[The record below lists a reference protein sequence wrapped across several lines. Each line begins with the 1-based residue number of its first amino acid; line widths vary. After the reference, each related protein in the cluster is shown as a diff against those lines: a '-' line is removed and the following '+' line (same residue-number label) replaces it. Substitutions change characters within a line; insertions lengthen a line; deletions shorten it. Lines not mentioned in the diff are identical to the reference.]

1 MGGSFFR
8 QASVGVLHCLPQG
21 FGGIGGRLVLQIPA
35 DGLGNGAGCFCAALV
50 AAHAVCQHKQPQI
63 RGKTLL
69 GNGILLLFA
78 AANCLRL
85 IGFGLHGSASLS
97 VMANDLIAGMASVCL
112 GVFAD
117 THQQI
122 RG

>member
-1 MGGSFFR
+1 M
-8 QASVGVLHCLPQG
+8 
-21 FGGIGGRLVLQIPA
+21 VLQIPT
-35 DGLGNGAGCFCAALV
+35 DGLDNGAGCFCATYV
-50 AAHAVCQHKQPQI
+50 SAHAVCQHKQPQI

-69 GNGILLLFA
+69 GNDILLLFTA
-78 AANCLRL
+78 ADCLCL